1 MSPLR
6 SLFAQPPAVPRA
18 AVKHFAELRVALADC
33 LGVPIARDGGA
44 AGTAYTAVAAPA
56 LPVQVERIRDYYQPL
71 FEQRYENAKARL
83 GDIEQLEQI
92 AAGYRSRSRF
102 IVDLT
107 LDPPSSTADLAG
119 APYLEE
125 DFLILSTIHSAKGCE
140 WDVVH
145 ILHVTDG
152 CIPSDMAIRDDR
164 DIDEERR
171 LLYVA
176 MTRARDHL
184 YLYSPLNYY
193 HRKSRHSPDYAM
205 AQLSRFITPAVR
217 EQLRF
222 QQSTTPRHDFD
233 GPLNHRP
240 AKSSFQPDGY
250 IARLMGDTP
259 ED

>member
-1 MSPLR
+1 M
-6 SLFAQPPAVPRA
+6 
-18 AVKHFAELRVALADC
+18 
-33 LGVPIARDGGA
+33 ARDGEA
-44 AGTAYTAVAAPA
+44 TGTAYAAAGAPA
-56 LPVQVERIRDYYQPL
+56 LPVQVERIRDYYQPI

-92 AAGYRSRSRF
+92 ASGYRSRSRF

-107 LDPPSSTADLAG
+107 LDPPASTADLAG

-125 DFLILSTIHSAKGCE
+125 DFLVLSTIHSAKGCE

-152 CIPSDMAIRDDR
+152 CIPSDMATRDDR
-164 DIDEERR
+164 DIEEERR

-176 MTRARDHL
+176 MTRARDQL

-193 HRKSRHSPDYAM
+193 HRKSRHSPDYIM

-222 QQSTTPRHDFD
+222 QQSTSQRHDFD
-233 GPLNHRP
+233 GPLNHRRS
-240 AKSSFQPDGY
+240 ASTFQPDSY
-250 IARLMGDTP
+250 INKLMGDQP